1 MHLRSCGCSTWGEI
15 VGRSLRART
24 LAAGLAALMVG
35 SVLATP
41 VSAAPAAATA
51 PAADAAPA
59 VARFRD
65 VPPGAYYAGGA
76 EWLAAEGISTGLQSD
91 PSRFDPAGRVT
102 RGQMAAFLWRFAGEP
117 TADTDCGFTD
127 VNPEGF
133 FAEAACWLKAE
144 DITTGFDGD
153 PTRFAPGE
161 SVTRDQMAAFLWR
174 FADSPPTVE
183 PCGFTDVR
191 AGAYFAQGA
200 CWALASGITTGVG
213 GNAATYGP
221 RGAVTRG
228 QMAAFLDRLASNHEA
243 WRVEPPEKVRFRCE
257 QLDPRA
263 CLLPFPSDHFTNF
276 DVSTE
281 TGRRLDLPL
290 GSMPANKDGVRISP
304 ADQNRADGFSPGSAL
319 LFHAPT
325 ADLER
330 SGAAPIT
337 DIGSSLDPDSA
348 VVIINTSTGERH
360 PHWVELNSLA
370 SDPADKV
377 TYIRPAV
384 NFDEADRYVV
394 GIRNLVDA
402 DGVRLESS
410 PAFAALRDGTPAPSA
425 GVEARRQRMNN
436 EVIGVLENA
445 GIERDDLY
453 LAWDFTVASPRS
465 LAGRL
470 LTMRDE
476 TFGALGAN
484 APSFSITPKSAG
496 QCPGLSGSQLAACA
510 NPYVNPSSNVRKV
523 EGRLTVRNYLQGS
536 GASGTRFESFS
547 ADGLPV
553 RNART
558 PNLQVPFWCAIPDTA
573 TPQNK
578 AKLVLL
584 GHGLF
589 GTAAEIKTSGSLD
602 WVATES
608 NAVVCGVD
616 LWGLTSSD
624 IVTVGT
630 QLLNLS
636 NFRSIPDRGQQA
648 LLATLVLGRALK
660 HPQGLGTNANFQ
672 IGGQSILDA
681 NQIYYAGLSMGG
693 IMGGALMGVAQDF
706 DRALLGVPGMNYST
720 LLERSALGAIAS
732 AVFNTAYRRPI
743 DRPVALG
750 LMQLLWDRSEAN
762 GYAHHVTGDTYGE
775 GGEVLTDFGATP
787 AKDLLVFMAYADEA
801 VPNIATEVMAR
812 TMGIGVRGPVLRTER
827 PAEQGGNDPMVEPL
841 WGIDRITQFP
851 HEGSGMLVWDFLDAP
866 APTTNTPP
874 PVDGGPHGEGGDLSA
889 LRDLIFAY
897 FQPGGQFIDPCTPG
911 QPCFGR
917 PDL

>member
-1 MHLRSCGCSTWGEI
+1 
-15 VGRSLRART
+15 
-24 LAAGLAALMVG
+24 MVG

-41 VSAAPAAATA
+41 VSAAPEAAA
-51 PAADAAPA
+51 PAANLAPAPDAAPA
-59 VARFRD
+59 AGRFSD
-65 VPPGAYYAGGA
+65 VPTGAYYASGA
-76 EWLAAEGISTGLQSD
+76 EWLASEGITTGLQSD

-102 RGQMAAFLWRFAGEP
+102 RSQMAAFLWRFAGEP
-117 TADTDCGFTD
+117 TAGTDCGFTD
-127 VNPEGF
+127 VNPESF

-191 AGAYFAQGA
+191 AGAYFSRGA

-228 QMAAFLDRLASNHEA
+228 QMAAFLDRLGSTPEA
-243 WRVEPPEKVRFRCE
+243 WQVDPPAKVRFRCE

-263 CLLPFPSDHFTNF
+263 CLLPFPSNHFTKV
-276 DVSTE
+276 DATTA
-281 TGRRLDLPL
+281 TGLRVDLPR
-290 GSMPANKDGVRISP
+290 GSMPANKSGVRINP
-304 ADQNRADGFSPGSAL
+304 ADQNRADGFSPGAAL

-325 ADLER
+325 ADLEL

-337 DIGSSLDPDSA
+337 DIGSSLDADAA
-348 VVIINTSTGERH
+348 VVIINTTTGERH
-360 PHWVELNSLA
+360 PHWVELNEPEP
-370 SDPADKV
+370 DPANKV

-384 NFDEADRYVV
+384 NFEEATRYVV
-394 GIRNLVDA
+394 GIRNLVD
-402 DGVRLESS
+402 GNGQRLPSS
-410 PAFAALRDGTPAPSA
+410 PAFAALRDDTPAPSP
-425 GVEARRQRMNN
+425 GVEARREAMEGN
-436 EVIGVLENA
+436 VFDVLTDAGVDRN
-445 GIERDDLY
+445 DLY
-453 LAWDFTVASPRS
+453 LAWDFTVASPGT

-484 APSFSITPKSAG
+484 APQFSITPKSAG
-496 QCPGLSGSQLAACA
+496 QCPGLSGSQLAGCV
-510 NPYVNPSSNVRKV
+510 NPYVNPGSNVRKV
-523 EGRLTVRNYLQGS
+523 EGRLTVRNYLQNS
-536 GASGTRFESFS
+536 GESGTRFQTIG

-553 RNART
+553 RNATT
-558 PNLQVPFWCAIPDTA
+558 PNLQVPFWCAIPSTA

-578 AKLVLL
+578 ARLILL

-602 WVATES
+602 WVATEG

-616 LWGLTSSD
+616 LWGLTSND
-624 IVTVGT
+624 IVAVGT
-630 QLLNLS
+630 QLQDLS

-660 HPQGLGTNANFQ
+660 HPQGLGTNTYFQ
-672 IGGQSILDA
+672 SGGQSILDTD
-681 NQIYYAGLSMGG
+681 QLYFTGLSMGG

-720 LLERSALGAIAS
+720 MLERSALGSIAS
-732 AVFNTAYRRPI
+732 AVFNAGYRRAI

-750 LMQLLWDRSEAN
+750 LIQMLWDRSEAN
-762 GYAHHVTGDTYGE
+762 GYAHHVTSDNYGSGGD
-775 GGEVLTDFGATP
+775 VLPSFGATP

-801 VPNIATEVMAR
+801 VPNIATEVMVR
-812 TMGIGVRGPVLRTER
+812 TMDIGVRSPVLRAVR
-827 PAEQGGNDPMVEPL
+827 PEGNDPMVEPL
-841 WGIDRITQFP
+841 WGIDRISQFP
-851 HEGSGMLVWDFLDAP
+851 HEGSGMLVWDFLDEP
-866 APTTNTPP
+866 VPTTNTPP
-874 PVDGGPHGEGGDLSA
+874 SAQGGPHGEGGGLSA
-889 LRDLIFAY
+889 LRELVVEY
-897 FQPGGQFIDPCTPG
+897 FKPGGTFVDPCTPG